1 MKIKIGKKIIG
12 DKEPPYIV
20 AEIGI
25 NHEGNFNKCKKL
37 LVSAKKAG
45 ADAVKL

>member
-12 DKEPPYIV
+12 DDMPPYIV
-20 AEIGI
+20 EEIGI

-37 LVSAKKAG
+37 LISQFSQ
-45 ADAVKL
+45 